1 MAVTG
6 VVLAAGAG
14 TRMGTPKAL
23 LRTASGEPWVA
34 VASQLLLDAGC
45 TNVVVVLGA
54 SATEAALLLP
64 ADVRVGSVVNADW
77 RDGMASSLRAGL
89 VAAGGSAG
97 SRVSAGPGGS
107 GVQADAALVAVVDMP
122 GLPVQVAARLLGGPV
137 STTSLARA
145 VFGGR
150 PGHPVLI
157 GRSHWAPLTA
167 TLSGDRGARAYLD
180 AHGVDEVECGDLYD
194 GHDVDVPGV
203 EAR

>member
-1 MAVTG
+1 
-6 VVLAAGAG
+6 
-14 TRMGTPKAL
+14 
-23 LRTASGEPWVA
+23 
-34 VASQLLLDAGC
+34 
-45 TNVVVVLGA
+45 
-54 SATEAALLLP
+54 
-64 ADVRVGSVVNADW
+64 
-77 RDGMASSLRAGL
+77 
-89 VAAGGSAG
+89 
-97 SRVSAGPGGS
+97 
-107 GVQADAALVAVVDMP
+107 MP

-157 GRSHWAPLTA
+157 GRSHWASLSA

-194 GHDVDVPGV
+194 GHDVDVPGA